1 MIKALFRAAA
11 LVSVAMFGTACTQLA
26 QLGDSVTSGANS
38 QYQSQALTPLS
49 TEVFIDIPASA
60 EVLGALQVIKAR
72 RENTLAL
79 IAREYALGY
88 EELKIVNPDVDPWLP
103 GENTPVYL
111 PTMTVLP
118 DVRRE
123 GIVINLATMRL
134 LHFKA
139 SAVNDYSLT
148 IENYP
153 IGIGREGWAT
163 PEGNFHITE
172 KTRDPNWYP
181 PASVRREHAEMG
193 DPLPKIVPPGPDN
206 PLGRFKMR
214 LSSPEYLIHGTNKP
228 SGVGMRVSHG
238 CIRLYPEHIADLFE
252 TVAAKTKVRIVNQPV
267 LAGWHADQLYLEVH
281 PLLAEDKRD
290 LAEIAARE
298 IEKARQRAPRS
309 VSINQ
314 TLVAEIIDQQ
324 LGIPVP
330 ITSDIADTSAFM
342 ATARL
347 TENQVP
353 VVAQQ
358 ETVARSTLD

>member
-1 MIKALFRAAA
+1 MINAILRATAVTVLLSA
-11 LVSVAMFGTACTQLA
+11 TLFGTACVQLA
-26 QLGDSVTSGANS
+26 QLGDSVSSGAGAQADS
-38 QYQSQALTPLS
+38 QTLTPLS
-49 TEVFIDIPASA
+49 TEVFVDIPASA
-60 EVLGALQVIKAR
+60 EVLGALQVIKSR
-72 RENTLAL
+72 SENTLAS

-88 EELKIVNPDVDPWLP
+88 DELKIANPRVDPWLP
-103 GENTPVYL
+103 GENTSVYL

-118 DVRRE
+118 DVGRE

-134 LHFKA
+134 LHFNA
-139 SAVNDYSLT
+139 SALNDDSLT
-148 IENYP
+148 IESYP

-172 KTRDPNWYP
+172 KVRDPNWYP

-252 TVAAKTKVRIVNQPV
+252 TAAPKTMVRIVNQPV
-267 LAGWHADQLYLEVH
+267 LAGWHADNLFLEVH
-281 PLLAEDKRD
+281 PLLAEDKRE
-290 LAEIAARE
+290 LAEIAAQE
-298 IEKARQRAPRS
+298 IEKALQRAPRS

-314 TLVAEIIDQQ
+314 TLVAEIIHQQ
-324 LGIPVP
+324 LGIPIP
-330 ITSDIADTSAFM
+330 ITTNISDTASFM
-342 ATARL
+342 VTARL
-347 TENQVP
+347 TKNQVP
-353 VVAQQ
+353 VISQQ
-358 ETVARSTLD
+358 ETAAR